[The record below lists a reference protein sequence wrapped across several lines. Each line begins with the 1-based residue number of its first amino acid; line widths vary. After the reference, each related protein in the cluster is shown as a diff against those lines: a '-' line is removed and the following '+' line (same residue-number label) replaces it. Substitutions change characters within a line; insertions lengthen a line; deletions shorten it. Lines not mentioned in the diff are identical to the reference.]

1 METNRSQPRRL
12 GETPALRRAER
23 AAELIDEHGPVL
35 RRIARSWSCSEQD
48 AEDALQRAAEIL
60 LRKGPDPE
68 RGSLLAWMTVVTRRE
83 AVAVARERR
92 RTPLVPGSSVDDAF
106 DADRLLSASPGPET
120 LLAARER
127 VAAAAADLARLKSQ
141 ERRAIALQAAGC
153 TYAEIQAIT
162 GWTYTKVNRCLA
174 EGRAALREQAS
185 LTAAPRSGRRR
196 FRPRRG
202 RPSR

>member
-106 DADRLLSASPGPET
+106 DAD
-120 LLAARER
+120 
-127 VAAAAADLARLKSQ
+127 LARLKSQ